1 MRWFLQRSVT
11 GSESVSFRL
20 RVYFFLITPVK
31 FDNVLYRHLS
41 SLSASRER
49 RLGNPT
55 AQGVVSRAALSSPK
69 SPLNTF
75 IYLFIYLIILLLQYC
90 NVLFTT

>member
-1 MRWFLQRSVT
+1 MYYSL
-11 GSESVSFRL
+11 L
-20 RVYFFLITPVK
+20 RIGITYTHLLIKIYYPQPMLKGARHPALNIMPYSYWAAV
-31 FDNVLYRHLS
+31 VLYRHLS

-75 IYLFIYLIILLLQYC
+75 IYLFI
-90 NVLFTT
+90 